1 MLKRFRPLLFALC
14 TLLAAGCNDLPK
26 EEYIEYPRLLG
37 IRAKVVGSPHRE
49 INSTDSRPYA
59 EGLPF
64 EEVELDALIAT
75 PRGPMDPMELRG
87 RWIACELLP
96 QTGPGDCLRGYI
108 REKDPVIQSIELC
121 PDADEMLPPSYQ
133 DVDSI
138 PTRTPPCFL
147 RPSSQPLRYTV
158 PASLNMLLG
167 ASIEFWYIA
176 SLRDGPG
183 TAKCIGSLLAGDYEL
198 DDKCLYGV
206 TRLDVGPVALLLETL
221 NELGIKPSL
230 PQGPQSGENPATT
243 PMPPEALANRHPR
256 IALVSYT
263 IEKDEVPVS
272 ATRVLG
278 PGDTIDA
285 PLDSTVRLEISLPT
299 SELQAY
305 PVPVNDGED
314 IVLRTEEYISQW
326 FYSWGQFESAS
337 DRKELAVER
346 WQLSPDSEQEQ
357 EEKRSGEKAFAYF
370 VVRDDRGGIDWR
382 NFDVRLLPAASQS
395 SAAPPSPLPF

>member
-1 MLKRFRPLLFALC
+1 MLKRLRPLLFAVSSLF
-14 TLLAAGCNDLPK
+14 AAGCNDLPK

-37 IRAKVVGSPHRE
+37 IRAKVVSSPHRD
-49 INSTDSRPYA
+49 INSSDTRPYA
-59 EGLPF
+59 EALPF

-75 PRGPMDPMELRG
+75 PRGAMNSMELRG
-87 RWIACELLP
+87 RWLACELLP

-108 REKDPVIQSIELC
+108 RDKDPAIQKINPC
-121 PDADEMLPPSYQ
+121 PDAEALLPPSYQ
-133 DVDSI
+133 DAGSV

-147 RPSSQPLRYTV
+147 RPSSGPLRYSV

-167 ASIEFWYIA
+167 ASMEFWYIA

-183 TAKCIGSLLAGDYEL
+183 TGKCIGSLLAGEYEL
-198 DDKCLYGV
+198 DDGCLYGV
-206 TRLDVGPVALLLETL
+206 TRLDIGPLAILLESL
-221 NELGIKPSL
+221 AKLGINPAL
-230 PQGPQSGENPATT
+230 PQGPSPSENPAN
-243 PMPPEALANRHPR
+243 PPLPPEALANRHPR
-256 IALVSYT
+256 IAMVSYT
-263 IEKDEVPVS
+263 IEKDEVAVS
-272 ATRVLG
+272 PTRVLG
-278 PGDTIDA
+278 PGDLIEA

-305 PVPVNDGED
+305 PVPVNDGEA

-337 DRKELAVER
+337 DRKEIAVER

-357 EEKRSGEKAFAYF
+357 EEKRPGEGVFAYF

-382 NFDVRLLPAASQS
+382 SIDLRLLPEGSQS
-395 SAAPPSPLPF
+395 SVTPATALPF